1 MNPELQVNIL
11 GLVTVPPKIVSS
23 VIVPKS
29 IQTREACAQPLEKSP
44 GRLIHEQAA
53 SIKTANYCIIYCHS
67 SSIHEFGV
75 FIDM

>member
-1 MNPELQVNIL
+1 MNPELQVNIV

-29 IQTREACAQPLEKSP
+29 IQTREACAQPLEKST
-44 GRLIHEQAA
+44 AA